1 MKILFLIVST
11 LFFSS
16 ILLAKETN
24 NTVASIDKDTA
35 ITGLIKL
42 VSVAQDSDKIKIT
55 SIQGELI
62 KILTEGKSWFQ
73 HNIGKK
79 VFEND
84 SIIKYKAL
92 ATSELYAQSCEG
104 YNNKKGKDIGLNY
117 LCIYTNKKSIAI
129 AMQAIDELIE
139 LKNSEWMI
147 VKTSTD
153 YRENQILY
161 FNGIEVGATTYFK
174 TFNPKFEISI
184 KYLDK

>member
-62 KILTEGKSWFQ
+62 KILTEGKS
-73 HNIGKK
+73 
-79 VFEND
+79 
-84 SIIKYKAL
+84 
-92 ATSELYAQSCEG
+92 
-104 YNNKKGKDIGLNY
+104 
-117 LCIYTNKKSIAI
+117 
-129 AMQAIDELIE
+129 
-139 LKNSEWMI
+139 
-147 VKTSTD
+147 
-153 YRENQILY
+153 
-161 FNGIEVGATTYFK
+161 
-174 TFNPKFEISI
+174 
-184 KYLDK
+184 